1 MPRPQLRPRHPRPL
15 QLWAGGRHLPL
26 PHPEVR
32 PLHLRPRV
40 LQVPLHLLEAVP
52 RPRPLP

>member
-1 MPRPQLRPRHPRPL
+1 MPRPQQHPRHPRPL